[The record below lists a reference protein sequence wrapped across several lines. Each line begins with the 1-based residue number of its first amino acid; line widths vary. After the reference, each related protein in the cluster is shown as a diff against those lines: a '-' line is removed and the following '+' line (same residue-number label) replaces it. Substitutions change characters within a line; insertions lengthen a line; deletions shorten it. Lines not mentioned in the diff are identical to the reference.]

1 MTFNYYFEMT
11 PESPQI
17 RLHASAGAWG
27 VDIQHVF
34 ETDTSL
40 IGVGL
45 RPHQPVILKIVK
57 RPGDEWTSGPVVR
70 AFDGRGMVH
79 VYEFEEGALLLEG
92 LTPGHSLVSLSLDG
106 RDEDATGIIADVIQ
120 RMQSPAPPQGCP
132 EVMDW
137 SAGFEQYLRS
147 GDGRIP
153 RALVEDAHRR
163 FRRLAASQHRLRL
176 LHGDLQHSN
185 VLFDSN
191 RGWLAIDPKG
201 VVGEIEYE
209 LGAVLRNPTEK
220 PDLFASPA
228 TVTRRLSQFAT
239 TLHLNRARAAEWGY
253 TQAVLSAIWSIE
265 DGFDITADSPVLRL
279 ADVIRSMLDDGD
291 ACS

>member
-1 MTFNYYFEMT
+1 MT

-17 RLHASAGAWG
+17 RLHARAGAWG

-34 ETDTSL
+34 ETDTSV

-45 RPHQPVILKIVK
+45 RRHQPVILKIVK

-92 LTPGHSLVSLSLDG
+92 LTPGHSLVSLALDG

-120 RMQSPAPPQGCP
+120 RMQSPAPPQGIP

-153 RALVEDAHRR
+153 RSLVEDAHRR
-163 FRRLAASQHRLRL
+163 FRRLAASQHRPRL

-209 LGAVLRNPTEK
+209 IGAVLRNPTEK

-239 TLHLNRARAAEWGY
+239 MLHLNRARAAEWGY

-279 ADVIRSMLDDGD
+279 ADVMRSMLDDGD